1 MVVPSKG
8 EENFGVVGCD
18 CSNPSD
24 IKVLDAGAHCQH
36 DQEVQ
41 GERERV
47 KILQI
52 VNTAK
57 LSGFKCKVKSHRKLY
72 YCGLFSHSKPILS
85 AEREETLVVSTQDCR
100 NMTNTKI
107 FVTPQTRKSKS
118 LVVPGQSFIM
128 EFEVGFKTP
137 SNSAI
142 LCQGMDGSPTK
153 RDRPHTEYEV
163 TVDEELFT
171 KNHDHVIARSSSER
185 F

>member
-1 MVVPSKG
+1 MFLGLVAALVVPIKG

-57 LSGFKCKVKSHRKLY
+57 LSGFPTASQSYQPKEKKL
-72 YCGLFSHSKPILS
+72 
-85 AEREETLVVSTQDCR
+85 
-100 NMTNTKI
+100 
-107 FVTPQTRKSKS
+107 
-118 LVVPGQSFIM
+118 
-128 EFEVGFKTP
+128 
-137 SNSAI
+137 
-142 LCQGMDGSPTK
+142 
-153 RDRPHTEYEV
+153 
-163 TVDEELFT
+163 
-171 KNHDHVIARSSSER
+171 
-185 F
+185 